1 VRRPVRL
8 LSVGVLAVTLVAA
21 GCSKNTGS
29 DNTDTNT
36 GKSTAVVLVD
46 DATGPAP
53 AVPGAKGGGTIYLPE
68 SADYEHLDPARD
80 YVVTSQAL
88 GLMFRRML
96 TAFRENGDGKLEVV
110 GDLATNT
117 GEKSNGGKTWTYHL
131 RDGIKYEDGSAI
143 TSADIAY
150 GIARSFSPDLSE
162 GAHWLQTWLAGNN
175 NYNATYKGPYNG
187 ASKLPPGVTT
197 PDAKTIVFNFKDPE
211 PDLPM
216 MLTMP
221 TDVPVP
227 VAKDTKALYDNRP
240 FSSGPYKIQS
250 YVRSQKIVLVKNPNW
265 DPKTDPIRHQYPDQI
280 VSTLTVTADQ
290 ANNALIADRGADQTA
305 ITAEDMAIPA
315 ALYPKAI
322 ATPAS
327 KARILH
333 GTTQFVWQLNFNTQ
347 RVTDL
352 KVRKAMNYA
361 LDKQGFLKV
370 WGSFSG
376 LPASTILSPTTSG
389 YKKYNAYD
397 GGTNG
402 NVAKAKELLGNKR
415 VKLSYA
421 YRNTEKN
428 QSVAAFLIS
437 SLKPAGFDI
446 TAQPVDKDQW
456 YTVIG
461 KKNNPFDFYLTGWG
475 SDWPGA
481 STVIPP
487 LFDGTRI
494 TPEGNQ
500 GDSYLN
506 VPEVNDKIASILKQ
520 TDLTK
525 AASDWADL
533 DQEIMTKYAPEVPVL
548 YDQQTTMFGS
558 KVGGIYLS
566 NTYGT
571 AGLNN
576 IYVK

>member
-1 VRRPVRL
+1 MRRPVRL
-8 LSVGVLAVTLVAA
+8 LGVSAIAIALVAA
-21 GCSKNTGS
+21 GCSKNSGS
-29 DNTDTNT
+29 DDTDTNT
-36 GKSTAVVLVD
+36 GKSTAAVLVD

-53 AVPGAKGGGTIYLPE
+53 AVPGAKSGGTIYLPE
-68 SADYEHLDPARD
+68 SGDYEHLDPARD
-80 YVVTSQAL
+80 YVVTSQSI
-88 GLMFRRML
+88 GQTFRRML

-117 GEKSNGGKTWTYHL
+117 GEKSDGGRTWTYHL
-131 RDGIKYEDGSAI
+131 RDGIKYEDGSTI

-150 GIARSFSPDLSE
+150 GIARSFSPTLAE
-162 GAHWLQTWLAGNN
+162 GPHYIQAWLAGNA
-175 NYNATYKGPYNG
+175 NYNATYKGPYDG

-197 PDAKTIVFNFKDPE
+197 PDSKTIVFKFKDPE
-211 PDLPM
+211 PDLPFA
-216 MLTMP
+216 LTLP

-227 VAKDTKALYDNRP
+227 AAKDTKGLYDNRP

-250 YVRSQKIVLVKNPNW
+250 YVRNQKLVLVKNTYW
-265 DPKTDPIRHQYPDQI
+265 DPKTDPVRHQYPDQI
-280 VSTLTVTADQ
+280 ISTLTVTQDQ
-290 ANNALIADRGADQTA
+290 ATNALIADRGADQTSL
-305 ITAEDMAIPA
+305 TSEDMAIPA

-333 GTTQFVWQLNFNTQ
+333 GTTQFVWQLAFNTQ

-352 KVRKAMNYA
+352 KVRQAMNYA
-361 LDKQGFLKV
+361 IDKQGLLKV
-370 WGSFSG
+370 WGSYSG
-376 LPASTILSPTTSG
+376 LPATTILSPTTSG
-389 YKKYNAYD
+389 YKKYDAYP

-421 YRNTEKN
+421 YRNTERN
-428 QSVAAFLIS
+428 QAIAAFLIS

-446 TAQPVDKDQW
+446 TAQPIDKDQW

-461 KKNNPFDFYLTGWG
+461 KKNNPFDLYLTGWG

-481 STVIPP
+481 STVIPV
-487 LFDGTRI
+487 LFDGKRI
-494 TPEGNQ
+494 TPEGNS
-500 GDSYLN
+500 GYTYLN
-506 VPEVNDKIASILKQ
+506 VPEVNDKIDQILKV

-525 AASDWADL
+525 AAGEWADL
-533 DQEIMTKYAPEVPVL
+533 DEEIMTKYAPQVPVI

-566 NTYGT
+566 IPYGT